1 MARFSKLQ
9 VLNEVLDKG
18 LMPLFFHGDLGISS
32 KIVDACVKGG
42 IRTIEFTN
50 RGDHAWE
57 VFSQLEKKLAAENS
71 PVMLGA
77 GTVDDAPTAA
87 MFIGS
92 GANFIVGPTF
102 NEEVA
107 RLCNRRKIPYFP
119 GCATVNEIAAAEE
132 WGVDICK
139 VFPGSTVGGP
149 AFLKAVHGPRPR
161 SLLMPTGGVEP
172 QKANITEW
180 VKAGAVCVG
189 LGSNLISKQ
198 RLAEGDFESITRDI
212 QQTLIWIK
220 EARA

>member
-1 MARFSKLQ
+1 MARYSKLQ

-18 LMPLFFHGDLGISS
+18 LMPLFFNSDLEIAS
-32 KIVDACVKGG
+32 KVVDACLKGG

-57 VFSQLEKKLAAENS
+57 IFSKLEKKLAEENS
-71 PVMLGA
+71 PVILGI

-87 MFIGS
+87 MYIAS

-102 NEEVA
+102 NVEVA

-119 GCATVNEIAAAEE
+119 GCATVNEIANAEE

-139 VFPGSTVGGP
+139 VFPGETSGGP

-172 QKANITEW
+172 EKENISAW
-180 VKAGAVCVG
+180 VKAGAVCMG
-189 LGSNLISKQ
+189 MGSKLVSKK
-198 RLAEGDFESITRDI
+198 RLAEGDYEAITTDVKKSLEWI
-212 QQTLIWIK
+212 Q
-220 EARA
+220 EART

>member
-1 MARFSKLQ
+1 MARYSKLE

-18 LMPLFFHGDLGISS
+18 LMPLFFNSDLEISS
-32 KIVDACVKGG
+32 NIVDACVKGG
-42 IRTIEFTN
+42 VRTIEFTN

-57 VFSQLEKKLAAENS
+57 VFSALEKKLSAENS
-71 PVMLGA
+71 PVILGI

-87 MFIGS
+87 MYIGS

-119 GCATVNEIAAAEE
+119 GCASVNEIANAEE
-132 WGVDICK
+132 WGVDVCK
-139 VFPGSTVGGP
+139 VFPGGTSGGP

-172 QKANITEW
+172 EKTNVTEW

-189 LGSNLISKQ
+189 MGSKLISKK
-198 RLAEGDFESITRDI
+198 RISEGDYEAITRDI
-212 QQTLIWIK
+212 QQSLEWIK